1 MIKPG
6 VIAFATDSS
15 REGIEDARAWLK
27 EREMTPDKVRLY
39 VENGMALVQVVKP
52 VEIKLRDMT

>member
-6 VIAFATDSS
+6 VIAFATDAS

-39 VENGMALVQVVKP
+39 IENGMALVQVVKP